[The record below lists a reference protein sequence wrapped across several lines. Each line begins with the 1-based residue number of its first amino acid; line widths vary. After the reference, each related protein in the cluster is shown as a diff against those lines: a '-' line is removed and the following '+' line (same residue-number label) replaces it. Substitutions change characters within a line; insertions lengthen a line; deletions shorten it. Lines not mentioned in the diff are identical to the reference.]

1 MAETLPTIT
10 QDRAD
15 DAAADAA
22 QWWPEFWRR
31 WPWTRQQSLM
41 PVYRVIGETTVSLL
55 RAFPA
60 IQWSNQAQWYR
71 RVMRDTPAVYA
82 IFPEEFAT
90 QAAQFLPGGD
100 LRQIEGKAVLSFIY
114 LAPGEG
120 QSDGATVVA
129 KTLLASTETAAPYYM
144 AQLAHELLNCFCA
157 AEYDGRTLRSGVRRA
172 NWGAGAML
180 QSGGALND
188 LLLDTL
194 LVDFLPR
201 WTDVTLDA
209 LTGGTLGPYWE
220 IARAFAGRLGRV
232 PVREALFGPPDQMP
246 AFERALDAALN
257 VTGAMSELDAM
268 LLRHDWEAL
277 RAVVVG
283 P

>member
-10 QDRAD
+10 RDQAD

-22 QWWPEFWRR
+22 RWWPEFWHR
-31 WPWTRQQSLM
+31 WPWTRQQSLL
-41 PVYRVIGETTVSLL
+41 PVYRQIGETTVSLL

-60 IQWSNQAQWYR
+60 IQWSDQALWYR
-71 RVMRDTPAVYA
+71 RVVRDTPAVYA
-82 IFPEEFAT
+82 LCPEEFTA

-100 LRQIEGKAVLSFIY
+100 LRQLEGKSVLSFIY
-114 LAPGEG
+114 LTPGEG
-120 QSDGATVVA
+120 GATAVA
-129 KTLLASTETAAPYYM
+129 KTLLASTDTAAPYYT

-188 LLLDTL
+188 LLLDAL
-194 LVDFLPR
+194 LADFLPR
-201 WTDVTLDA
+201 WAGVTLDA
-209 LTGGTLGPYWE
+209 LTGGMLGPYWE
-220 IARAFAGRLGRV
+220 IARAFARRLGRV
-232 PVREALFGPPDQMP
+232 PVREALFGPPEQIP

-257 VTGAMSELDAM
+257 LLDAAAELDTL

-277 RAVVVG
+277 RAVAVG

>member
-1 MAETLPTIT
+1 MADALPTIP
-10 QDRAD
+10 QDQAD

-22 QWWPEFWRR
+22 RWWPEFWRR

-41 PVYRVIGETTVSLL
+41 PVYRQIGETAVSQL

-60 IQWSNQAQWYR
+60 IQWSNQALWYR
-71 RVMRDTPAVYA
+71 RVVRDTPAVYVL
-82 IFPEEFAT
+82 FPEEFAA
-90 QAAQFLPGGD
+90 QAAQVLPGGD
-100 LRQIEGKAVLSFIY
+100 PRQLEGKSVLSFIY
-114 LAPGEG
+114 LTPGEG
-120 QSDGATVVA
+120 GATEVA
-129 KTLLASTETAAPYYM
+129 KTLLASTDTAAPHYTP
-144 AQLAHELLNCFCA
+144 QLAHELLNCSCA

-188 LLLDTL
+188 LLLDAL

-209 LTGGTLGPYWE
+209 LTGGMLGPYWE

-232 PVREALFGPPDQMP
+232 PVREALFGPPDRIP

-257 VTGAMSELDAM
+257 LTDAAAELDAL
-268 LLRHDWEAL
+268 LLRRDWEAL
-277 RAVVVG
+277 RAVAVG